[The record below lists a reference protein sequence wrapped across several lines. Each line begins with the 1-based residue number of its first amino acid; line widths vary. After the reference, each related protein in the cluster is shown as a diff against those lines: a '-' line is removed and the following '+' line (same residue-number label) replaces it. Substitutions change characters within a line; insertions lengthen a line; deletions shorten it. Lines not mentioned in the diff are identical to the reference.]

1 LNGRRREGSAGTLQ
15 SLLQPCEFACELCD
29 ERPGVSHCPSTTKA
43 LESMT
48 QLDHMEG
55 IHSSTTGCKDMCRVF
70 EGCGIVR
77 VERQLQA
84 GDMARGI
91 LEEGLSK
98 AREESGLLL
107 VSKSVQRYQRWH
119 L

>member
-1 LNGRRREGSAGTLQ
+1 
-15 SLLQPCEFACELCD
+15 
-29 ERPGVSHCPSTTKA
+29 
-43 LESMT
+43 
-48 QLDHMEG
+48 
-55 IHSSTTGCKDMCRVF
+55 MCRVF

-77 VERQLQA
+77 VERQLRA
-84 GDMARGI
+84 GDMARI